1 MATLFFPVRL
11 CRYSIPYI
19 MPRNCTFN
27 SVFLQIIS
35 LQWQP
40 LSRSCSP
47 VPSRDQNNALR
58 VNCSTLKH
66 IVLYW
71 PCQNSAFI
79 LALSAQAQSPALCCI
94 NNALHLTN
102 VTFIDLRERKNI
114 AQGTICDNMM
124 CRLYHVYD
132 YLCVGWQEA
141 QIEKGS
147 LLAFCIALSSFQLWL
162 QGHHRREGGRKPCS
176 QSDSINIYEGGEEP
190 ADCTLMLCQTILF
203 GSL

>member
-1 MATLFFPVRL
+1 MATFLPVRQ
-11 CRYSIPYI
+11 CRHRTPIA
-19 MPRNCTFN
+19 MPRNCISS

-71 PCQNSAFI
+71 PCQNSAFV

-94 NNALHLTN
+94 NNALLLTN
-102 VTFIDLRERKNI
+102 VAFIDLREQKNI
-114 AQGTICDNMM
+114 AQGTICDNTMY
-124 CRLYHVYD
+124 RLYHVYD
-132 YLCVGWQEA
+132 YLCVGWQRHRL
-141 QIEKGS
+141 KRDRCVF
-147 LLAFCIALSSFQLWL
+147 LFFFNSS
-162 QGHHRREGGRKPCS
+162 
-176 QSDSINIYEGGEEP
+176 
-190 ADCTLMLCQTILF
+190 
-203 GSL
+203 

>member
-1 MATLFFPVRL
+1 MTKINPCLGLYPYHQAERNPLMEQPRPDQLHQPKVKQIQMATFFPVRQ
-11 CRYSIPYI
+11 CRHSTPNA
-19 MPRNCTFN
+19 MPRNCISN

-47 VPSRDQNNALR
+47 VPNRDQNNALR

-79 LALSAQAQSPALCCI
+79 LALSAEAQSPALCCI

-102 VTFIDLRERKNI
+102 VAFIDLREEYCTRHN
-114 AQGTICDNMM
+114 
-124 CRLYHVYD
+124 
-132 YLCVGWQEA
+132 
-141 QIEKGS
+141 
-147 LLAFCIALSSFQLWL
+147 LW
-162 QGHHRREGGRKPCS
+162 
-176 QSDSINIYEGGEEP
+176 
-190 ADCTLMLCQTILF
+190 
-203 GSL
+203 